1 MDDGVRLKKL
11 CAAKDAQIEA
21 LYGRVEILT
30 DDIAVL
36 RGERAYLHEAAQS
49 SKRECYTFEMS
60 ARRFEQDARAAT
72 LRADEAE
79 QALIASECS
88 FAKDLDAL
96 RTLLRT
102 SDDAQQQAAN
112 TELETASLISQ
123 IETLRAELR
132 ALDEASPNT
141 ARLAAAEAS
150 AATAAAQEQ
159 ASAARA
165 AAAVLVEENA
175 SLRVQLQEAVR
186 RQEALQRQLDAREEL
201 ARITAERLQ
210 LAARREVEQ
219 DELIDRTEED
229 LTNLSKTEVLLRR
242 RLEGGGAHGGASV
255 SGDGGARG
263 DDAKA
268 ASLLEDGYAAEE
280 EAAAGQVAREAAP
293 AAAAAAAA
301 VAAAVHSMTPAA
313 AVVTPRHAA
322 PNESHESAREQV
334 SAARMRWLQELTKLP
349 ASHTTPSPGNPLAQP
364 PPPLPGLL
372 SARDSARP
380 SRVVHD
386 CGARDSARA
395 SHIVHDCDGAPPSSV
410 NRGDGSAPPQL
421 FCLPES
427 YSAASTYAP
436 SAYAREL
443 QIEGGLRAR
452 AADRGR
458 SGEIE
463 SYARELQSY
472 SSQGGSRAQGLREE
486 LQPCHT
492 LPHAMTGG
500 DAMADFLAAASATGL
515 TTGSTGYVK
524 AARLRAG
531 EGRLALAQEK
541 GAQESRSYPAHLF
554 VQTTAE
560 RRTREQIKALL
571 VAKETALSAVAAL

>member
-1 MDDGVRLKKL
+1 M
-11 CAAKDAQIEA
+11 
-21 LYGRVEILT
+21 
-30 DDIAVL
+30 L

-49 SKRECYTFEMS
+49 SKRECHTYEMR
-60 ARRFEQDARAAT
+60 ARRFDQDARAAT

-79 QALIASECS
+79 RALIASECS

-132 ALDEASPNT
+132 ALDEASPYT

-322 PNESHESAREQV
+322 PNDSHERTREQV
-334 SAARMRWLQELTKLP
+334 SAARMRWLQELT
-349 ASHTTPSPGNPLAQP
+349 SHTMPSPGNPLAQP

-372 SARDSARP
+372 SARA

-386 CGARDSARA
+386 CDE
-395 SHIVHDCDGAPPSSV
+395 APPSSM

-421 FCLPES
+421 FCLPQS
-427 YSAASTYAP
+427 YTSAYAP
-436 SAYAREL
+436 SAD
-443 QIEGGLRAR
+443 
-452 AADRGR
+452 ADRGR

-571 VAKETALSAVAAL
+571 IAKETALSAVAAL

>member
-1 MDDGVRLKKL
+1 MDESIRLKKL

-49 SKRECYTFEMS
+49 SKRECHTYEMR
-60 ARRFEQDARAAT
+60 ARRFDQDARAAT

-79 QALIASECS
+79 RALIASECS

-102 SDDAQQQAAN
+102 SDDAQHQAAN
-112 TELETASLISQ
+112 TDVETVSLISQ

-132 ALDEASPNT
+132 ALDEASPYT

-219 DELIDRTEED
+219 DELIDRPEED

-268 ASLLEDGYAAEE
+268 ASLLEDGYAAE

-334 SAARMRWLQELTKLP
+334 SAARMRWLQELT
-349 ASHTTPSPGNPLAQP
+349 SHTTPSPCNPLAQP

-541 GAQESRSYPAHLF
+541 GAAQESRSYPAHLF

-571 VAKETALSAVAAL
+571 IAKETALSAVAAL

>member
-1 MDDGVRLKKL
+1 MDESIRLKKL

-49 SKRECYTFEMS
+49 SKRECHTYEMR
-60 ARRFEQDARAAT
+60 ARRFEQDARAAA

-79 QALIASECS
+79 RALIASECS

-132 ALDEASPNT
+132 ALDEASPYT

-186 RQEALQRQLDAREEL
+186 RQEALQRQLAAREEL

-219 DELIDRTEED
+219 DELIDRTEEE
-229 LTNLSKTEVLLRR
+229 LTNLSKAEVLLRR
-242 RLEGGGAHGGASV
+242 RLEGASV
-255 SGDGGARG
+255 SDGGARG
-263 DDAKA
+263 DAAKA
-268 ASLLEDGYAAEE
+268 ASLLEDGYAAE

-322 PNESHESAREQV
+322 PNDSHERAREQV
-334 SAARMRWLQELTKLP
+334 SAARMRWLQELT
-349 ASHTTPSPGNPLAQP
+349 SHTMPSPGNPLAQP

-372 SARDSARP
+372 SARA

-386 CGARDSARA
+386 CDE
-395 SHIVHDCDGAPPSSV
+395 APPSSMG
-410 NRGDGSAPPQL
+410 RGDGSAPPQL
-421 FCLPES
+421 FCLPQS
-427 YSAASTYAP
+427 YASAYAP
-436 SAYAREL
+436 SAD
-443 QIEGGLRAR
+443 
-452 AADRGR
+452 ADRGR

-486 LQPCHT
+486 LQPCHA
-492 LPHAMTGG
+492 LPQAMTGG
-500 DAMADFLAAASATGL
+500 DAMADFLAAASATGV

-541 GAQESRSYPAHLF
+541 GAAQESRSYPAHLF

-571 VAKETALSAVAAL
+571 IAKETALSAVAAL

>member
-1 MDDGVRLKKL
+1 MDSMDESIRLKKL

-49 SKRECYTFEMS
+49 SKRECHTYEMR

-79 QALIASECS
+79 RALIASECS

-112 TELETASLISQ
+112 TDVETVSLISQ

-132 ALDEASPNT
+132 ALDEASPYT

-186 RQEALQRQLDAREEL
+186 RQEALQRQLAAREEL

-219 DELIDRTEED
+219 DELIDRTEEE
-229 LTNLSKTEVLLRR
+229 LTNLSKAEVLLRR

-268 ASLLEDGYAAEE
+268 ASLLEDGYAAE

-322 PNESHESAREQV
+322 PNDSHERAREQV
-334 SAARMRWLQELTKLP
+334 SAARMRWLQELT
-349 ASHTTPSPGNPLAQP
+349 SHTMPSPGNPLAQP

-372 SARDSARP
+372 SARA

-386 CGARDSARA
+386 CDE
-395 SHIVHDCDGAPPSSV
+395 APPSSMG
-410 NRGDGSAPPQL
+410 RGDGSAPPQL
-421 FCLPES
+421 FCLPQS
-427 YSAASTYAP
+427 YASAYAP
-436 SAYAREL
+436 SAD
-443 QIEGGLRAR
+443 
-452 AADRGR
+452 ADRGR

-472 SSQGGSRAQGLREE
+472 SSQRGSRAQGLREE
-486 LQPCHT
+486 LQPCHA
-492 LPHAMTGG
+492 LPQAMTGG
-500 DAMADFLAAASATGL
+500 DAMADFLAAASATGV

-541 GAQESRSYPAHLF
+541 GAAQESRSYPAHLF

-571 VAKETALSAVAAL
+571 IAKETALSAVAAL